1 MARRYRG
8 DWAPGAAS
16 SAAGV
21 ALLLACA
28 TPSRAEMEQAKV
40 AIPSPIID
48 FAAEY
53 IAEDR
58 FFKDQGLDVTPLP
71 IAGVGAM
78 NAVISGS
85 VEFSFSSGGSL
96 TRAASRGQRLLAI
109 ATLNNRVGEFAVI
122 RKDIAEAAHFDATAP
137 IAIRAQILKGHS
149 FGIGGVGSI
158 GDAYLKVVA
167 KAGGVDFKDI
177 VFSALQPPDIIAAM
191 SRKVLD
197 GFSLGSPWAQQV
209 VQDGSAVV
217 IANGVNGDP
226 PGYAPAASALLVT
239 RPQLCAEHR
248 SICVKMGHSMALAA
262 DFIHEHPE
270 DSIAILKKHFSTI
283 SDAVLVSAFSE
294 VVKMTAQPPVTDAAQ
309 LKNGDRMNL
318 DAGFIKPEEMLE
330 SYDGLFTT
338 DFVK

>member
-1 MARRYRG
+1 MKQSLGARVFP
-8 DWAPGAAS
+8 AGASFVACL
-16 SAAGV
+16 AV
-21 ALLLACA
+21 ALLASA
-28 TPSRAEMEQAKV
+28 PTRAETDHATI
-40 AIPSPIID
+40 AIPSPIVD

-53 IAEDR
+53 LAEEL
-58 FFKDQGLDVTPLP
+58 FYKDQGIEVKALA

-96 TRAASRGQRLLAI
+96 TRAAARGQRLLAI

-122 RKDIAEAAHFDATAP
+122 RKDLAEATHFDPKAP
-137 IAIRAQILKGHS
+137 IAVRAQILKGHS

-167 KAGGVDFKDI
+167 KAGGIDFKDI

-191 SRKVLD
+191 NRKVLD

-209 VQDGSAVV
+209 VHDGSAVV
-217 IANGVNGDP
+217 IANGVEGDP
-226 PGYAPAASALLVT
+226 PGYSPAASALLVT

-248 SICVKMGHSMALAA
+248 SVCVKVGHAMTLAA
-262 DFIHEHPE
+262 DFIHQHPQE
-270 DSIAILKKHFSTI
+270 AIAILKKKFAMI
-283 SDAVLVSAFSE
+283 DDAVLADAFSE
-294 VVKMTAQPPVTDAAQ
+294 VVKMTAQPPITEAIQ
-309 LKNGDRMNL
+309 LKNGDKLNL
-318 DAGFIKPEEMLE
+318 NAGFIKPDEVLG

-338 DFVK
+338 EFLK

>member
-1 MARRYRG
+1 MRRSSDHG
-8 DWAPGAAS
+8 FAPGAAS
-16 SAAGV
+16 AAVGV
-21 ALLLACA
+21 ASLLFVG
-28 TPSRAEMEQAKV
+28 TPARAEMDHVTV
-40 AIPSPIID
+40 ALPSPIVD

-53 IAEDR
+53 IAEEL
-58 FFKDQGLDVTPLP
+58 FYKDQEVEVKSLA

-96 TRAASRGQRLLAI
+96 TRAAARGQRLLAI

-122 RKDIAEAAHFDATAP
+122 RKDIADAAHFDPAAP
-137 IAIRAQILKGHS
+137 IAVRAQILKGHT
-149 FGIGGVGSI
+149 FGIGGMGSI

-167 KAGGVDFKDI
+167 KAGGIDFKDI

-191 SRKVLD
+191 NRKVLD

-209 VQDGSAVV
+209 VHDGSAVV
-217 IANGVNGDP
+217 IASGVEGDP

-248 SICVKMGHSMALAA
+248 SICVKVGHAMALAA
-262 DFIHEHPE
+262 DFIHAHPQE
-270 DSIAILKKHFSTI
+270 AIAILKKKFVTVD
-283 SDAVLVSAFSE
+283 DAVLVSAFSE

-309 LKNGDRMNL
+309 LKNGDKLNL
-318 DAGFIKPEEMLE
+318 DAGFIKPEEVLS
-330 SYDGLFTT
+330 SYDGLFTSE
-338 DFVK
+338 FAK